1 MASGLLPKSP
11 VSSSLC
17 DEVPHIFIP
26 KSHLEPREFLISSA
40 KRLLQQYLPLA
51 TDAPQQTASLFDHL
65 VGDGEHPWRHLDAE
79 RSRRLKVDDELEF
92 SCLHHRQLRWLRAL
106 ENVAGIDAD
115 LFSR

>member
-40 KRLLQQYLPLA
+40 KRLLQHNLPLA
-51 TDAPQQTASLFDHL
+51 TDAPQQKGSLFDHL
-65 VGDGEHPWRHLDAE
+65 VGTGDDRPWYCEAK
-79 RSRRLKVDDELEF
+79 RLGGFKVD
-92 SCLHHRQLRWLRAL
+92 HQLKFGWPL
-106 ENVAGIDAD
+106 NW
-115 LFSR
+115 